1 MMTGLRAAAGVWAL
15 GVATL
20 VPAERIDVTPV
31 VADGQVVAS
40 FTAPSAYSDDTEEV
54 VRSGLLV
61 TFTYSVALRRS
72 SNIWLD
78 ETLGTATVASSV
90 KFDNLLG
97 VYQVSKLADGQVVW
111 SKQTRD
117 GAQVRQW
124 MTTFEK
130 VTLVPRAPLEPN
142 AEYYVQVR
150 LHTSPKRTLSL
161 LPWSGEAASGRA
173 DFTFIR

>member
-1 MMTGLRAAAGVWAL
+1 MMSGLRAAASAWAL
-15 GVATL
+15 GLTALVA
-20 VPAERIDVTPV
+20 AERIDVTPV

-40 FTAPSAYSDDTEEV
+40 FTAPSSYSDDTEEV

-61 TFTYSVALRRS
+61 TFTFSVELRRS
-72 SNIWLD
+72 SSIWLD
-78 ETLGTATVASSV
+78 QTLGAVTVASSV

-117 GAQVRQW
+117 GSEVRQW

-130 VTLVPRAPLEPN
+130 VALMSRTPLEPN

-150 LHTSPKRTLSL
+150 LHTSPKRTFSL
-161 LPWSGEAASGRA
+161 LPWLRETASGRA